1 LWVCVHTHFVL
12 RTYSFSLF
20 FLYMCIFKCLL
31 VVMVVV
37 VRSAVRIFYT
47 NNNLYFSLFF
57 YNRSTS
63 INSFFEHNLCAG
75 IEQLLS
81 FCIFFRMFVTTLV
94 FTRKQEAVAQDAKA
108 ITTKEKEGRRK
119 KLEGHGLHACKS
131 EYSSK
136 ISS

>member
-1 LWVCVHTHFVL
+1 MEKASREEKRERERVRKKQRITIECLCVT
-12 RTYSFSLF
+12 
-20 FLYMCIFKCLL
+20 
-31 VVMVVV
+31 
-37 VRSAVRIFYT
+37 
-47 NNNLYFSLFF
+47 
-57 YNRSTS
+57 
-63 INSFFEHNLCAG
+63 
-75 IEQLLS
+75 
-81 FCIFFRMFVTTLV
+81 FFRMFVTTLV